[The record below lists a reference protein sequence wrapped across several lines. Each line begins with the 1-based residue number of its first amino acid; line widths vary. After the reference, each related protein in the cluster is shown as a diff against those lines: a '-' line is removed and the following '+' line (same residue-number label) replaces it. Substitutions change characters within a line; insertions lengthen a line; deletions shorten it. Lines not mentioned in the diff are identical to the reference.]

1 MSVRLQYF
9 ILGCIIHDF
18 AAYIM
23 QPLHI
28 SNIKTASG
36 SRHGFLSY
44 KKFDLNAVLLLGS
57 WSPANN
63 WDQT

>member
-1 MSVRLQYF
+1 MSTYNLNECTLQYF

-18 AAYIM
+18 AAYIL
-23 QPLHI
+23 QLLHI

-44 KKFDLNAVLLLGS
+44 KIS
-57 WSPANN
+57 TS
-63 WDQT
+63 TRSCC